1 MPGKNWAAGA
11 HYVAVF
17 TVERFDPDFWPEDN
31 AWDVLHEAMLPLER
45 MPAEWVELADSL
57 ADRPRDRNRLALGLV
72 YGVKAFADALRAEGV
87 PFLG

>member
-1 MPGKNWAAGA
+1 
-11 HYVAVF
+11 
-17 TVERFDPDFWPEDN
+17 
-31 AWDVLHEAMLPLER
+31 MLPLER